1 MKKFLFTSI
10 IGLATVSFANQETP
24 TTSAMELTQEE
35 AEKAPEGMLPF
46 LGLGGG
52 YTGYD
57 TLGAVEGTPATLKL
71 LGSYYFENPFVADIG
86 YGVNNQQFTQAS
98 GNQDTAMTGGAFEIA
113 ARYRWDNRW
122 QAGIVANHLFE
133 QGKNLSAEQGDAQF
147 AGLQVLREFNMTSSW
162 LARIG
167 ARAMGLTNN
176 TGNLVTMYLV
186 DLQIGWNP
194 GAYKPSVR
202 QTAETPVQRPVASER
217 FEPAR
222 PITQVQPASPL
233 KDIAFS
239 NLMASAG
246 TIQFSTARASISNK
260 DEQKLSRVAKVL
272 SENKDLFDR
281 VEVYGF
287 TDSSGSSTI
296 NQKISQER
304 ANQVRSILRKGGL
317 SGTDVVAVGKGS
329 SESTGNM
336 AEDRRAELI
345 FIGVKDEQKL
355 REALSQVE

>member
-10 IGLATVSFANQETP
+10 IGLTAVSYANQEAP

-35 AEKAPEGMLPF
+35 AEKAPQGMLPF

-71 LGSYYFENPFVADIG
+71 LGSYYFDNPIVADIG

-98 GNQDTAMTGGAFEIA
+98 GNQDTAMTGGAFELA

-176 TGNLVTMYLV
+176 TGSLVTMYLV

-202 QTAETPVQRPVASER
+202 QTAESETPVQRPTER

-222 PITQVQPASPL
+222 PVTQMEPVSPL

-239 NLMASAG
+239 NLMATER
-246 TIQFSTARASISNK
+246 TIQFSTARTSLSNR

-281 VEVYGF
+281 VEVHGF
-287 TDSSGSSTI
+287 TDSSGSSSI

-317 SGTDVVAVGKGS
+317 SGTDVVAMGKGS
-329 SESTGNM
+329 SESTGDM
-336 AEDRRAELI
+336 ESDRRAELI

-355 REALSQVE
+355 KEVLSGIE